1 MARGDKSEMV
11 LHDIRGRQMEE
22 LIGRVSAAAG
32 IEPDVAQK
40 SIGVILNFLRK
51 EGPAG
56 PVGELMSALPGAEA
70 AADSAAGG
78 SGGMMGGG
86 GLMALAGQLS
96 SAGLGMGEMS
106 AVGKELFAAA
116 REKVG
121 DDTIGEIAGAIPGL
135 HQFI

>member
-1 MARGDKSEMV
+1 
-11 LHDIRGRQMEE
+11 MEE

-78 SGGMMGGG
+78 GGMTGGG

-121 DDTIGEIAGAIPGL
+121 EDKIGEIAGAIPGL

>member
-1 MARGDKSEMV
+1 
-11 LHDIRGRQMEE
+11 MEE

-70 AADSAAGG
+70 AADSADG
-78 SGGMMGGG
+78 GGMTGGG

-121 DDTIGEIAGAIPGL
+121 EDTIGEIAGAIPGL

>member
-1 MARGDKSEMV
+1 
-11 LHDIRGRQMEE
+11 MEE

-56 PVGELMSALPGAEA
+56 PVGELMSALPGAHA
-70 AADSAAGG
+70 AADEAGG
-78 SGGMMGGG
+78 GGIMGSLGGMMGGG

-121 DDTIGEIAGAIPGL
+121 EDKIGEIAGAIPGL

>member
-1 MARGDKSEMV
+1 
-11 LHDIRGRQMEE
+11 MEE

-32 IEPDVAQK
+32 IELDVAQK

-70 AADSAAGG
+70 AADSAGG
-78 SGGMMGGG
+78 GGLMGAMGGMMGGG

-121 DDTIGEIAGAIPGL
+121 EDTIGEIAGAIPGL

>member
-1 MARGDKSEMV
+1 
-11 LHDIRGRQMEE
+11 MEE

-78 SGGMMGGG
+78 GLMGALGGMMGGG